1 MFLIVSEYRAKH
13 WKDLDLYLGA
23 DSVPESAADI
33 NPSESS
39 AGDINPSESGAAGDI
54 NPSESGASDINPSES
69 GAAGDI
75 NPSESGASDINPSE
89 SGAAGDINPSES
101 GASDINPSES
111 GASDI
116 NPSESGAAG
125 DINPSE
131 SGAGD
136 INSSESGASDI
147 NPSESGAAGDI
158 NPSESGASD
167 INPSESGAAGDI
179 NPSESAADINPSESG
194 ASDINPSESGAA
206 GDINPSESGASDI
219 NPSESGAS
227 DINPSESGAAGDIN
241 PSESGAG
248 DINSSESGAS
258 DINPSESGAA
268 GDINPSESG
277 ASDINPSESG
287 AAGDINP
294 SESGASDINPSE
306 SGASDINPSE
316 SGAAGDINPSE
327 SGAGDINSSESG
339 ASDINPSESG
349 ASDINPSESGAAGDI
364 NPSESGASD
373 INPSESGAAGDIN
386 PSESAADI
394 NPSESGASDINP
406 SESGAAGDI
415 NHFLTNSSSSC
426 ISTPDVINT
435 YSFTHLLQQSEQCYS
450 FIEPP
455 AALYN
460 ESEQLQQEPS
470 SAMNLQWH
478 DRPPLNNVSMQP
490 QPEPSFIELQARP
503 LFSVSQQQRVM
514 PVQPQ
519 QEPFS
524 MNMQWNNRPPLS
536 NVSILQLLQPQPS
549 FAGLQ
554 PASSGYENPQPS
566 FMDTTQTQQEHSPL
580 VTAAVDQNRGDTV
593 YNLVYANVDV
603 FKAQMDTKSDPNII
617 HGKTVPVG
625 CAKFI
630 ITEVLPE
637 CCKIYPDF
645 DGDKHTKGS
654 FLAWPLKDTTKSNV
668 KRKRR
673 TEKNENNDL
682 ITAPKPPLAPCK
694 CKRIKCY
701 ENITQESR
709 LKINEAYWQLP
720 SVRRRDWINKNVVV
734 SYPKTRTYS
743 VQQVPDFVHNKSH
756 DSRRKITRY
765 FFLPVL
771 VEGMESKEESCSSRT
786 SVCQKMFLG
795 TLGYTTDTVLVSV
808 KGATDPSTGIAQK
821 SKRGKHAPK
830 HKLTEEDVQTMRDH
844 VNKYKPCI
852 SHYRRENAP
861 NRLYLPSELS
871 IGEMYEDYKLEMVD
885 KTNMKTCSY
894 MSYHRVITSMNISFA
909 KLGVE
914 ECETCDRFALHRN
927 ESVNKKAGSKRS
939 NHEIESCDDESCEI
953 CSNYKSHVSI
963 VKCIRKLYKN
973 DKVRQEDTVVVSCDL
988 QKVILLPRLPGYKES
1003 IFTSRLIAFNL
1014 SFVPL
1019 GKIKGAVENTDK
1031 CANQSAAE
1039 AVAVCW
1045 HEEIR
1050 GRKDE
1055 DICSGYLKF
1064 LMSSQCRD
1072 AKHVIIWCDNCGG
1085 QNKCWTLYTA
1095 LVNIVN
1101 CDITNL
1107 ETVTIRY
1114 FEKGHS
1120 FMSADHFHAKVEKQ
1134 LKYADKVY
1142 DFKDYVQ
1149 CVNKAPGIVQSM
1161 EAGDFFDF
1169 EKGLSEGAV
1178 SKSSRPYLA
1187 NTAAVQFRRGSH
1199 LMYFLTWQ
1207 EMLRGDNFS
1216 REGREADFLQKRFKC
1231 QQNLNTGIYA
1241 KRRTTKRGITL
1252 KKKGG
1257 IVSKLGSLMP
1267 ANRLEFYKELKVDNS
1282 VADLVTDQDY

>member
-101 GASDINPSES
+101 GA
-111 GASDI
+111 G
-116 NPSESGAAG
+116 
-125 DINPSE
+125 
-131 SGAGD
+131 
-136 INSSESGASDI
+136 
-147 NPSESGAAGDI
+147 
-158 NPSESGASD
+158 
-167 INPSESGAAGDI
+167 
-179 NPSESAADINPSESG
+179 
-194 ASDINPSESGAA
+194 
-206 GDINPSESGASDI
+206 
-219 NPSESGAS
+219 
-227 DINPSESGAAGDIN
+227 
-241 PSESGAG
+241 
-248 DINSSESGAS
+248 

-294 SESGASDINPSE
+294 SESGA
-306 SGASDINPSE
+306 
-316 SGAAGDINPSE
+316 
-327 SGAGDINSSESG
+327 GDINSSESG
-339 ASDINPSESG
+339 AAGDINPSESG

-386 PSESAADI
+386 PSESGTSDINPSESGAAGDINPSESGASDINPSESGAAGDI

-580 VTAAVDQNRGDTV
+580 VTAVDQNRGDTV

-694 CKRIKCY
+694 CKRMKCY

-1216 REGREADFLQKRFKC
+1216 READFLQKRFKC